1 MSIIKLSAWG
11 YLGIFR
17 EIRQATKESQLPTD
31 QSRRA
36 DLITTEKSM
45 LEIHYIILELLSQQ
59 KARKKMSVLD
69 AILIFTAGAFCSYL
83 HSYVKELERED
94 Y

>member
-1 MSIIKLSAWG
+1 M
-11 YLGIFR
+11 
-17 EIRQATKESQLPTD
+17 
-31 QSRRA
+31 
-36 DLITTEKSM
+36 
-45 LEIHYIILELLSQQ
+45 LELLSQQ

>member
-36 DLITTEKSM
+36 DLITTEKSL
-45 LEIHYIILELLSQQ
+45 LEIHYIMLELLSQQ
-59 KARKKMSVLD
+59 KARKK
-69 AILIFTAGAFCSYL
+69 CQY
-83 HSYVKELERED
+83 
-94 Y
+94 